1 MRRLLAVG
9 DIHGKRSWDSRT
21 YWALDLET
29 SGLSPTDQ
37 ILSVGMVPIRQGVIR
52 YGEHFY
58 SLVRPQAG
66 LPLSHEGIR
75 AHHIVPAELEAAPS
89 LGEVLQ
95 AIELRLGQG
104 VLLLHYAP
112 LDLGF
117 LRRAYRHLRRP
128 WPEPPV
134 LDTVRLIAR
143 LQERL
148 YRLEP
153 HGHPLPSGLAEARAH
168 FGLPP
173 HLEHHALYD
182 ALATAELFLLLRW
195 RLGAKTLR
203 QLT

>member
-1 MRRLLAVG
+1 MSKAA
-9 DIHGKRSWDSRT
+9 WDSQT

-37 ILSVGMVPIRQGVIR
+37 ILAVGMVPIRQGVIR
-52 YGEHFY
+52 YGERWY

-66 LPLSHEGIR
+66 LPLSYEGIR

-89 LGEVLQ
+89 LAEVLE
-95 AIELRLGQG
+95 AIHPHLDGSI
-104 VLLLHYAP
+104 LLLHHAA

-117 LRRAYRHLRRP
+117 LRRAYRRFRRR
-128 WPEPPV
+128 WPGPRV
-134 LDTVRLIAR
+134 LDTIRLIAC
-143 LQERL
+143 LQQRQQ
-148 YRLEP
+148 RLEP
-153 HGHPLPSGLAEARAH
+153 YSRPLPISLAEARAH

-182 ALATAELFLLLRW
+182 ALATAELFLLLRS

-203 QLT
+203 QLI

>member
-1 MRRLLAVG
+1 MR
-9 DIHGKRSWDSRT
+9 WDSQT

-37 ILSVGMVPIRQGVIR
+37 ILSVGMVPIRQGVIC

-75 AHHIVPAELEAAPS
+75 AHHIVPAELEAAPP
-89 LGEVLQ
+89 LAEALE
-95 AIELRLGQG
+95 AIHPRLSQG
-104 VLLLHYAP
+104 ILLLHHAP
-112 LDLGF
+112 VDMGF
-117 LRRAYRHLRRP
+117 LRRAYGHLHRP
-128 WPEPPV
+128 WPRPRV
-134 LDTVRLIAR
+134 LDTVRLIAK
-143 LQERL
+143 LQDRQR
-148 YRLEP
+148 YLEP
-153 HGHPLPSGLAEARAH
+153 HSRPLPRGLAEARAH

-182 ALATAELFLLLRW
+182 ALATAELFLLLRS

>member
-1 MRRLLAVG
+1 MLA
-9 DIHGKRSWDSRT
+9 SPLWDSQT

-66 LPLSHEGIR
+66 LLLSHEGIR
-75 AHHIVPAELEAAPS
+75 AHHIVPTELEAAPS
-89 LGEVLQ
+89 LAEVLE
-95 AIELRLGQG
+95 AIHPRLGEG
-104 VLLLHYAP
+104 ILLLHHAA

-117 LRRAYRHLRRP
+117 LQRACRRFRRP
-128 WPEPPV
+128 WPRPRV
-134 LDTVRLIAR
+134 LDTTRLITR
-143 LQERL
+143 LQQRQQ
-148 YRLEP
+148 RLEP
-153 HGHPLPSGLAEARAH
+153 HSRPLPTALAEARAF

-182 ALATAELFLLLRW
+182 ALATAELFLLLRS

-203 QLT
+203 QLV